1 MKYKISDL
9 ARLLDVSTN
18 TVRRYEE
25 KGYIQADRD
34 ESSGYRYYDDD
45 SIFGI
50 INAKLLRKYGFKHE
64 ELNEMKQYDI
74 YQDIA
79 AYEKRMQDMDEQIAY
94 MTYLRH
100 RIKDDCLLMK
110 KAAELQTLY
119 EKDCV
124 EQIYV
129 LYKEGE
135 KLLLEP
141 ERLQKIHEFLYD
153 SPEVQHIYMIPKE
166 ELDNGNFILCSGWA
180 VKAVH
185 MEKYNMTENEYTRRY
200 LKKPS
205 VMGIVKL
212 PASLEKLW
220 EYSGEELKNLLLGK
234 HLQYLQEHH
243 MEIAGDIMGV
253 VITKAVENGRDIIYL
268 LMSIPV
274 ETV

>member
-9 ARLLDVSTN
+9 ARLLNVSTN

-25 KGYIQADRD
+25 QGYIQADRD
-34 ESSGYRYYDDD
+34 ENSGYRYYNDD

-50 INAKLLRKYGFKHE
+50 IRAKLLRKYGFKHE
-64 ELNEMKQYDI
+64 DLQEMKQYDI
-74 YQDIA
+74 YQRIA
-79 AYEKRMQDMDEQIAY
+79 AYEKRMSDMDEQIAY

-100 RIKDDCLLMK
+100 RIKDDCVLMK
-110 KAAELQTLY
+110 KAAELDTLY
-119 EKDCV
+119 EKECV

-129 LYKEGE
+129 LYKEGA

-153 SPEVQHIYMIPKE
+153 SPEIQQIYIIPKA
-166 ELDNGNFILCSGWA
+166 ELDKGSFLICSGWA

-200 LKKPS
+200 PKQRS
-205 VMGIVKL
+205 VMGISKI

-220 EYSGEELKNLLLGK
+220 EYSGEDLKSFMLGK
-234 HLQYLQEHH
+234 YLKYIEENN
-243 MEIAGDIMGV
+243 MRIAGDVIGI
-253 VITKAVENGRDIIYL
+253 VITKAMENGKDMIYL

-274 ETV
+274 ENT

>member
-25 KGYIQADRD
+25 QGYIQSDRD
-34 ESSGYRYYDDD
+34 GNSGYRYYNDD

-50 INAKLLRKYGFKHE
+50 IRAKLLRKYGFKHE
-64 ELNEMKQYDI
+64 EMQEMEQYDI
-74 YQDIA
+74 YQKIA
-79 AYEKRMQDMDEQIAY
+79 AYEKRMSDMDEQIAY

-100 RIKDDCLLMK
+100 RIKDDCVLMK
-110 KAAELQTLY
+110 KAAELDSLY
-119 EKDCV
+119 EKECV

-129 LYKEGE
+129 LYKEGA

-153 SPEVQHIYMIPKE
+153 SPEIQQIYIIPKE
-166 ELDNGNFILCSGWA
+166 ELDKGNFVICSGWA

-185 MEKYNMTENEYTRRY
+185 MEKYNMTENEYTKRY
-200 LKKPS
+200 PKQRS
-205 VMGIVKL
+205 VMGISKI

-220 EYSGEELKNLLLGK
+220 EYSGEELKNYMLGK
-234 HLQYLQEHH
+234 HLKYIEEHN
-243 MEIAGDIMGV
+243 MQIAGDVIGI
-253 VITKAVENGRDIIYL
+253 VITKALENGKDMIYL
-268 LMSIPV
+268 LMSIPI
-274 ETV
+274 ENM

>member
-25 KGYIQADRD
+25 QGYIQSDRD
-34 ESSGYRYYDDD
+34 VNSGYRYYNDD

-50 INAKLLRKYGFKHE
+50 IRAKLLRKYGFKHE
-64 ELNEMKQYDI
+64 ELHGMEQYDI
-74 YQDIA
+74 YQKIA
-79 AYEKRMQDMDEQIAY
+79 AYEKRMSDMDEQIAY

-100 RIKDDCLLMK
+100 RIKDDCVLMK
-110 KAAELQTLY
+110 KAAKQENLY

-129 LYKEGE
+129 LYKEGT

-153 SPEVQHIYMIPKE
+153 YPEVQQIYIIPKS
-166 ELDNGNFILCSGWA
+166 ELDKGNFLLCSGWA

-185 MEKYNMTENEYTRRY
+185 MELYSMTENEYTSRY
-200 LKKPS
+200 TKKRS
-205 VMGIVKL
+205 VMGISKI
-212 PASLEKLW
+212 PASLERMW
-220 EYSGEELKNLLLGK
+220 EYSGEELKNLMMGK
-234 HLQYLQEHH
+234 HLKYIQENN
-243 MEIAGDIMGV
+243 MRIAGDIIGI
-253 VITKAVENGRDIIYL
+253 VITKAVEDGKDMIYL
-268 LMSIPV
+268 LMSIPI
-274 ETV
+274 ECI

>member
-25 KGYIQADRD
+25 QGYIQSDRD
-34 ESSGYRYYDDD
+34 ESSGYRYYNDD

-50 INAKLLRKYGFKHE
+50 IRAKLLRKYGFKHE
-64 ELNEMKQYDI
+64 ELQEMEKYDI
-74 YQDIA
+74 YQKIA
-79 AYEKRMQDMDEQIAY
+79 AYEQRMSDMDEQIAY

-100 RIKDDCLLMK
+100 RIKDDCVLMK
-110 KAAELQTLY
+110 KASELDIIY

-129 LYKEGE
+129 LFKEGT

-153 SPEVQHIYMIPKE
+153 VPEVQQIYIIPKA
-166 ELDNGNFILCSGWA
+166 ELDKGNFLLCSGWA

-185 MEKYNMTENEYTRRY
+185 MERYNMTENRYTSRY
-200 LKKPS
+200 LKKRS
-205 VMGIVKL
+205 VMGISKI
-212 PASLEKLW
+212 PMSLEKLW
-220 EYSGEELKNLLLGK
+220 EYSGEELKNLMMGK
-234 HLQYLQEHH
+234 HLKYIQENN
-243 MEIAGDIMGV
+243 MRLAGDVIGI
-253 VITKAVENGRDIIYL
+253 VITKAVEDGKDMIYL
-268 LMSIPV
+268 LLSIPI
-274 ETV
+274 ENM